1 MSNDTGT
8 LYIVATP
15 IGNLEDISYRAVRLL
30 AAVDLIAAEDT
41 RHSRKLLQHYAIST
55 RLTSLHEHNE
65 RSKAATLVR
74 LLLAGKCI
82 ALISDAGT
90 PLISDPGLYFVRA
103 AQLAGVH
110 VVPVPGPCAAIA
122 ALSVAGLPSDRFSF
136 EGFPPNRAAARA
148 AFLRQLSREPRTL
161 IFFESPHR
169 IVRSLEAMVAAFGG
183 ERPAALARELTKVFE
198 TIRRSTLREL
208 REWVRQQPASAVAGE
223 FVVLV
228 QGVSAKAPAVDVDE
242 AQRVLRVLLANLPL
256 KQAVA
261 LTAQI
266 TGHKRRALYQEAL
279 ALRAG
284 KLS

>member
-1 MSNDTGT
+1 MSNDTGI

-65 RSKAATLVR
+65 RSKTPALVR

-90 PLISDPGLYFVRA
+90 PLISDPGLLFVRA
-103 AQLAGVH
+103 AQLAGVR

-122 ALSVAGLPSDRFSF
+122 ALSAAGLPSDRFSF
-136 EGFPPNRAAARA
+136 EGFPPARAAARA
-148 AFLRQLSREPRTL
+148 AFLEQLSREPRTL

-169 IVRSLEAMVAAFGG
+169 IVPSLEAMVAAFGG

-198 TIRRSTLREL
+198 TIRRSTLAQL
-208 REWVRQQPASAVAGE
+208 CEWIRQQPASAAAGE

-228 QGVSAKAPAVDVDE
+228 HGASTTAPAVDADE
-242 AQRVLRVLLANLPL
+242 AQRVLCVLLANLPL

-266 TGHKRRALYQEAL
+266 TGHRRRALYQKAL

-284 KLS
+284 R

>member
-198 TIRRSTLREL
+198 TIRRSTLGEL
-208 REWVRQQPASAVAGE
+208 REWVRQQPVSAVAGE

>member
-30 AAVDLIAAEDT
+30 AAVDLVAAEDT

-55 RLTSLHEHNE
+55 RLISLHEHNE
-65 RSKAATLVR
+65 RSKTAALVR

-90 PLISDPGLYFVRA
+90 PLISDPGLHFVRA
-103 AQLAGVH
+103 AQLAGVR

-122 ALSVAGLPSDRFSF
+122 ALSAAGLPTDRFSF
-136 EGFPPNRAAARA
+136 EGFPPARAGARA
-148 AFLRQLSREPRTL
+148 AFLQQLNREPRTL

-198 TIRRSTLREL
+198 TIRRSTLAEL
-208 REWVRQQPASAVAGE
+208 CEWVRQQPASAVAGE

-228 QGVSAKAPAVDVDE
+228 HGASTTAPAVDADE

-266 TGHKRRALYQEAL
+266 TGHKRRALYQKAL

-284 KLS
+284 S

>member
-1 MSNDTGT
+1 MSNDIGT

-41 RHSRKLLQHYAIST
+41 RHSRKLLQHCAIST
-55 RLTSLHEHNE
+55 RMIALHEHNE
-65 RSKAATLVR
+65 RGKAATLVR

-90 PLISDPGLYFVRA
+90 PLISDPGLQLVQA
-103 AQLAGVH
+103 AQLAGVR

-122 ALSVAGLPSDRFSF
+122 ALSAAGLASDRFSF
-136 EGFPPNRAAARA
+136 EGFPPTRAGARA
-148 AFLRQLSREPRTL
+148 TFFQQLSQEPRTL

-169 IVRSLEAMVAAFGG
+169 IVRSVEAMSAAFGG

-198 TIRRSTLREL
+198 TIRRCTLAEL
-208 REWVRQQPASAVAGE
+208 SEWIRHQPARAIAGE

-228 QGVSAKAPAVDVDE
+228 EGVSTAVAAVGADE
-242 AQRVLRVLLANLPL
+242 AQRVLRVLLGSLSL

-266 TGHKRRALYQEAL
+266 TGQKRRALYQAAL
-279 ALRAG
+279 ALRA
-284 KLS
+284 SR

>member
-1 MSNDTGT
+1 MSHDTGT

-15 IGNLEDISYRAVRLL
+15 IGNLEDISYRAARLL

-90 PLISDPGLYFVRA
+90 PLISDPGLHFVRA

-148 AFLRQLSREPRTL
+148 AFLQQLSREPRTL

-169 IVRSLEAMVAAFGG
+169 IVRSLEAMVAAFGA

-198 TIRRSTLREL
+198 TIRRSTLAEL

-228 QGVSAKAPAVDVDE
+228 QGASAKAPAVDVDE
-242 AQRVLRVLLANLPL
+242 AQRVLRVLLDNLPL